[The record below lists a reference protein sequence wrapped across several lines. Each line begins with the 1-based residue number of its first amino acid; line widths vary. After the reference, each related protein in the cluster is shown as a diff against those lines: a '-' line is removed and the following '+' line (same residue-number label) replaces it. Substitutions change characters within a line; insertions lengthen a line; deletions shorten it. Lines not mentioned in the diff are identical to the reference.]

1 MLELLGFGLKV
12 IPGLFTT
19 INGITTAISNEKIK
33 SIEAKTDQDRIAAD
47 ERVHTLEAQR
57 DVLLAGYGQSKAQI
71 YIQTFIGAA
80 VAFTVA
86 KLLVWDKALGDWT
99 HGHTDPLGD
108 DLRWVLMST
117 IGFYFL
123 STAKFFNAKK

>member
-1 MLELLGFGLKV
+1 MLSLLFTV

-19 INGITTAISNEKIK
+19 INGITTAISNERIKKIQ
-33 SIEAKTDQDRIAAD
+33 AKTDEERIAA
-47 ERVHTLEAQR
+47 EENVKTLEAKR
-57 DVLLAGYGQSKAQI
+57 DVLLASYKESKLPI
-71 YIQTFIGAA
+71 YIQSAIGAA

-99 HGHTDPLGD
+99 HGHTDELGD
-108 DLRWVLMST
+108 DLRWIVISA

-123 STAKFFNAKK
+123 ATTKMFKK